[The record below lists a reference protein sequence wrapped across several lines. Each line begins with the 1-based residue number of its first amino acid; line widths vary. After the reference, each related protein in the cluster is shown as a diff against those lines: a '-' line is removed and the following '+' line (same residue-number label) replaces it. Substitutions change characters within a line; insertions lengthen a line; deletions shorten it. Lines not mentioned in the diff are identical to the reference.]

1 MTRLKVLCFRG
12 TICLVLS
19 SHASC
24 ANTII
29 TVCAIVRRISW
40 WPSPVVVNAWTSGRA
55 SWPCRCICYGLAFQ
69 QESFVLLLLIG
80 LRSSSGFGDDVRP
93 SFIIWDSCYE
103 NGWGRVLSFR
113 VVWHLIL
120 GFSPHTD
127 SDVCAVMAR
136 LQSTFPRCMKTSHL
150 GLSDL
155 CWTCVAAITHL
166 PCTFFFAAASP
177 FHGSGVPFSE
187 GTWTA
192 GICLDN
198 GPAVDI
204 E

>member
-1 MTRLKVLCFRG
+1 MAVQVHLLRF
-12 TICLVLS
+12 
-19 SHASC
+19 
-24 ANTII
+24 
-29 TVCAIVRRISW
+29 
-40 WPSPVVVNAWTSGRA
+40 
-55 SWPCRCICYGLAFQ
+55 
-69 QESFVLLLLIG
+69 SFSTGEFLYLLLLIG

-150 GLSDL
+150 GLSNL

-177 FHGSGVPFSE
+177 YHGSGVPFSV
-187 GTWTA
+187 GT
-192 GICLDN
+192 
-198 GPAVDI
+198 
-204 E
+204 